1 METKNSAQVQA
12 NIPNAS
18 LSSYEPVKISLADA
32 PSAEAEQLEG
42 YKRAMA
48 AMELAMRVCGDI
60 DPAIY
65 EQAALGIRTQAEA
78 QGTTLSAMLV
88 DQKISLEQY
97 ERMTAL
103 QASDMVNQ
111 GLALDAWARHY
122 GIEPSEEDVMEMIES
137 MAPGHEKELLE
148 ELSQD
153 PAQLEALSIAVMRF
167 AANKHLAAT
176 AIVE

>member
-1 METKNSAQVQA
+1 MPNWGLPRQREESIMETKNSAQVQA

-18 LSSYEPVKISLADA
+18 LSSYEPAKISLADA

-65 EQAALGIRTQAEA
+65 EQAALGIRTQAQAQAEA

-103 QASDMVNQ
+103 QASDMVTRVLPSMR
-111 GLALDAWARHY
+111 GLAITASSRARKT
-122 GIEPSEEDVMEMIES
+122 SW
-137 MAPGHEKELLE
+137 
-148 ELSQD
+148 
-153 PAQLEALSIAVMRF
+153 R
-167 AANKHLAAT
+167 
-176 AIVE
+176 

>member
-1 METKNSAQVQA
+1 MIGGLPRQREESMMETKNSAQVQA

-32 PSAEAEQLEG
+32 PSAEAKQLEG

-65 EQAALGIRTQAEA
+65 EQAALGIRTQAQAQAEA

-88 DQKISLEQY
+88 DRRSLSSS
-97 ERMTAL
+97 TSA
-103 QASDMVNQ
+103 
-111 GLALDAWARHY
+111 
-122 GIEPSEEDVMEMIES
+122 
-137 MAPGHEKELLE
+137 
-148 ELSQD
+148 
-153 PAQLEALSIAVMRF
+153 
-167 AANKHLAAT
+167 
-176 AIVE
+176 